1 MGGGQYSPGLPS
13 TAGGEVLSL
22 IDNWLPAIASPLL
35 AQAPSLT
42 ASGTGFPLLLPF
54 PPLTL
59 LPRELLSF
67 PGQMTLGQAFTFTGS
82 EIGAIITPILQA
94 GKLRCSFRLDA
105 LAEALRVPP
114 LPHLVSPG
122 HSRA

>member
-1 MGGGQYSPGLPS
+1 MQPESQKDLGFETRLFWF
-13 TAGGEVLSL
+13 LSL
-22 IDNWLPAIASPLL
+22 CSSAPHSLTHVL

-94 GKLRCSFRLDA
+94 GKQ
-105 LAEALRVPP
+105 VQ
-114 LPHLVSPG
+114 
-122 HSRA
+122 

>member
-1 MGGGQYSPGLPS
+1 MSLAANGFLLSGGVGGGQYSPGLPS

-94 GKLRCSFRLDA
+94 GKQ
-105 LAEALRVPP
+105 VQ
-114 LPHLVSPG
+114 
-122 HSRA
+122 